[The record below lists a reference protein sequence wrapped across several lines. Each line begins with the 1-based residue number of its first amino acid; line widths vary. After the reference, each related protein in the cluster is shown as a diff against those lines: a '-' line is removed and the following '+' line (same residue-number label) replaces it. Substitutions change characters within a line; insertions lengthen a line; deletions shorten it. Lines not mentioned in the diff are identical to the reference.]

1 MYNRKVCFVAKRSYS
16 IVQIFLNHVATIG
29 QASDKVRVG
38 IQMTRKRIKWFG
50 TRSIIGFFYCDRYL
64 NAEKCFITIDQV
76 I

>member
-38 IQMTRKRIKWFG
+38 IQMTRKRIIWFG
-50 TRSIIGFFYCDRYL
+50 TRTIIGFF
-64 NAEKCFITIDQV
+64 FIV
-76 I
+76 IATWRQKNVLLPSIR